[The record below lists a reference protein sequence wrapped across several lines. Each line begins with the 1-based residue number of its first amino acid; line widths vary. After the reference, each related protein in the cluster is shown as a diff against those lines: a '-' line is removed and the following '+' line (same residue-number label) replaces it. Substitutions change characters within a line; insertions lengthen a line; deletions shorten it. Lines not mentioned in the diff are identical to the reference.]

1 MMRPLG
7 PVLATALVIGVS
19 AQVPPPPP
27 PPPPPPTLG
36 QPGPPPAADSRP
48 GNGLILGQVID
59 AGSGRPVPGA
69 IVRLAGGTDRPLP
82 APVEGVRAGGPGPG
96 LAVLTNSAGSFL
108 FRNLPPG
115 TYTAIVS
122 ISGYTTG
129 AFGRRR
135 VDGPGRP
142 IVIGENDRVL
152 DATIRIWKQ
161 GAIAGTVTDEAGE
174 PLIGI
179 SVAALRRTAAGS
191 RLVPVGLR
199 ATTDDRGMF
208 RISNLTPGD
217 YIVVVPTTIT
227 SVPIAAA
234 DEAME
239 AMRSPSANVS
249 EGIFQQREDSG
260 APISFGGGMIVGD
273 HQVTLDPTAGILGQ
287 GTLTPLVVGGRFYAY
302 PAAFH
307 GGAAGT
313 AQAAVITLQSGEART
328 GADIRMRSAAT
339 ARVSGTVTGAEGPVP
354 NIGVRL
360 VPPEI
365 DDAGLSGFETAVTM
379 TDANG
384 RFTFPGV
391 PAGTYIIRSYR
402 VQRPRPDFS
411 ALDNFSVVGGVS
423 SGPVPISPAQQQPVP
438 AFWARS
444 TVTVGG
450 DDVTDLSV
458 TLRSG
463 LRVNGRVEFP
473 DAQGMPNPMPTIT
486 VSLQPSDGRLAGQP
500 FLPAGRVDQSGAFTT
515 SGYSSG
521 RYWLNVVT
529 PWADVVLKSI
539 QAGGV
544 NLIER
549 PLELDSADITN
560 VVVTFT
566 HRIAELSGTVTGGG
580 GPNDDVSVVVF
591 PADYQAWFTTGRSPR
606 RSATA
611 PADAKGAYLLR
622 LPPPGDYI
630 VAAVLNGRLA
640 ELDLPDYA
648 ALARTGTRISVTE
661 GEKKTLALT
670 ARAIK

>member
-7 PVLATALVIGVS
+7 PVLATVLVLGVS

-27 PPPPPPTLG
+27 PPPPGMGG
-36 QPGPPPAADSRP
+36 QPQQQSPDTRP
-48 GNGLILGQVID
+48 GNGIILGQVID

-69 IVRLAGGTDRPLP
+69 IVRLGGGTDRPLP
-82 APVEGVRAGGPGPG
+82 VPVAAGGRGGPGPG
-96 LAVLTNSAGSFL
+96 LVVLTNSDGRFL

-115 TYTAIVS
+115 SYTAIVS
-122 ISGYTTG
+122 IAGYTTG

-135 VDGPGRP
+135 VDGPSRP
-142 IVIGENDRVL
+142 IALSENERVL

-161 GAIAGTVTDEAGE
+161 AAIAGTVTDEAGE

-191 RLVPVGLR
+191 RLVPAGLR
-199 ATTDDRGMF
+199 ASTDDRGMF

-227 SVPIAAA
+227 SVPVAAA
-234 DEAME
+234 EEAME

-307 GGAAGT
+307 GGTAGT
-313 AQAAVITLQSGEART
+313 AQATVITLQSGEART

-365 DDAGLSGFETAVTM
+365 DEAGLSGFETAVTM
-379 TDANG
+379 TDVNG

-402 VQRPRPDFS
+402 VQRPRQDFS

-423 SGPVPISPAQQQPVP
+423 SNPVVFSSAQQQAVP
-438 AFWARS
+438 AFWAQS

-450 DDVTDLSV
+450 EDVTDLAI

-463 LRVNGRVEFP
+463 LRVSGRVEFP

-521 RYWLNVVT
+521 RYWLSVVT

-549 PLELDSADITN
+549 PVELDSADITN

-591 PADYQAWFTTGRSPR
+591 PADYQTWFTTGRSPR
-606 RSATA
+606 RTVTT
-611 PADAKGAYLLR
+611 PADAKGAYQLR

-640 ELDLPDYA
+640 DLDLPDYA
-648 ALARTGTRISVTE
+648 AMARTGSRLSVTE